1 MSISAHNA
9 NVIFTLFVSLLSEP
23 PLPINKQTMYVCV
36 WMLLGRRGYTALET
50 HKHTTQPRAD
60 IRTPV
65 RATHGYCSQCT
76 LKLRHRIWSWGS
88 RALYQQLTAV
98 SGKLPPSPP
107 IGKSLLWTPFPLYLG
122 TVIKAHLCWELCTC
136 ENCPLK
142 FTTWSYHRVRDT
154 KTEKP
159 MYSDHWPLE

>member
-9 NVIFTLFVSLLSEP
+9 NVIFTLCVSLLSEP
-23 PLPINKQTMYVCV
+23 PLPINKQTVYVCV

-76 LKLRHRIWSWGS
+76 PKLRHRIES
-88 RALYQQLTAV
+88 LV
-98 SGKLPPSPP
+98 STTNSSQWKIASQSPY
-107 IGKSLLWTPFPLYLG
+107 W
-122 TVIKAHLCWELCTC
+122 
-136 ENCPLK
+136 
-142 FTTWSYHRVRDT
+142 
-154 KTEKP
+154 
-159 MYSDHWPLE
+159 